1 VVDTVPMKS
10 KPHSFAATLRA
21 WAGAV
26 HRSAFWQW
34 ATGGVVL
41 ANAALLGVLS
51 ALPEEGGEAA
61 WLNDLNDAFLAWL
74 VADILLLVLS
84 KGRRVWRN
92 GWDVFDLTVTL
103 LSLVPSIDALSALRM
118 LRVLRVLRLL
128 SFIPDV
134 RVTIE
139 ALFGAVHNMA
149 AAFLVLAIVFYCFT
163 IIATNL
169 FRSLDPVHYGS
180 LASSAVYLY
189 ATMASFGSNLEAV
202 LPVVR
207 NAPWAWLVFA
217 PFLMLA
223 SFGLLNLFIAVLV
236 TALRERLDRKTM
248 LRERQRF
255 DRLESKIDLLL
266 ATLLPE
272 NPEEKQK

>member
-1 VVDTVPMKS
+1 MTHP
-10 KPHSFAATLRA
+10 PHTPASLRNRL
-21 WAGAV
+21 GTI
-26 HRSAFWQW
+26 HRSVFWRGV
-34 ATGGVVL
+34 TGGVVL
-41 ANAALLGVLS
+41 ANAVLLGVLS
-51 ALPEEGGEAA
+51 ALPGEGAEFL
-61 WLNDLNDAFLAWL
+61 WLNRLNDALLAWL
-74 VADILLLVLS
+74 VLDVLLLVIS
-84 KGRRVWRN
+84 KGRRVWRS
-92 GWDVFDLTVTL
+92 GWDLFDLTVTL
-103 LSLVPSIDALSALRM
+103 LSLMPAIDALSALRV

-149 AAFLVLAIVFYCFT
+149 AAFLVLAVVFYCFT

-169 FRSLDPVHYGS
+169 FRSLDPAHYGS
-180 LASSAVYLY
+180 LATSAVYLY

-207 NAPWAWLVFA
+207 EAPWAWLLFV

-236 TALRERLDRKTM
+236 TALRERLDRKAT

-255 DRLESKIDLLL
+255 ERLEAKIDLLL
-266 ATLLPE
+266 AALVPE
-272 NPEEKQK
+272 KPGERRD

>member
-1 VVDTVPMKS
+1 MTR
-10 KPHSFAATLRA
+10 KPHFLAALQIRL
-21 WAGAV
+21 GAF
-26 HRSAFWQW
+26 HRSAFWRW
-34 ATGGVVL
+34 ATGVVIL
-41 ANAALLGVLS
+41 GNAALLGVLTV
-51 ALPEEGGEAA
+51 LPEEAPETA
-61 WLNDLNDAFLAWL
+61 WLFRINDALLAWL
-74 VADILLLVLS
+74 VIDVALLVLD

-103 LSLVPSIDALSALRM
+103 LSLVPAIDALSALRV

-139 ALFGAVHNMA
+139 ALFGALHNMA
-149 AAFLVLAIVFYCFT
+149 AAFLVLAVVFYCFT

-169 FRSLDPVHYGS
+169 FRTIDPVHYGS
-180 LASSAVYLY
+180 LATSAIYLY

-207 NAPWAWLVFA
+207 EAPWAWLIFA

-255 DRLESKIDLLL
+255 DRLEAKVDQLL
-266 ATLLPE
+266 AALAPE
-272 NPEEKQK
+272 KPEETQD